1 MKKLYNGFAEVS
13 MGKKIKKEPRCL
25 RRDFEKQ
32 KKYVAEPPPEAKGVK
47 YISAGAPTGV
57 KKAKDA

>member
-1 MKKLYNGFAEVS
+1 MGEKFKKSLGASAETS
-13 MGKKIKKEPRCL
+13 RNKKH
-25 RRDFEKQ
+25 
-32 KKYVAEPPPEAKGVK
+32 VAGPPPEAKGVK

>member
-1 MKKLYNGFAEVS
+1 MFEFGLSICRCPAETSRNKKH
-13 MGKKIKKEPRCL
+13 
-25 RRDFEKQ
+25 
-32 KKYVAEPPPEAKGVK
+32 VAGPPPAAKGGN

>member
-1 MKKLYNGFAEVS
+1 MFEFGLSICRRPAGASRSKKN
-13 MGKKIKKEPRCL
+13 
-25 RRDFEKQ
+25 
-32 KKYVAEPPPEAKGVK
+32 VAGPPPEAKGVK